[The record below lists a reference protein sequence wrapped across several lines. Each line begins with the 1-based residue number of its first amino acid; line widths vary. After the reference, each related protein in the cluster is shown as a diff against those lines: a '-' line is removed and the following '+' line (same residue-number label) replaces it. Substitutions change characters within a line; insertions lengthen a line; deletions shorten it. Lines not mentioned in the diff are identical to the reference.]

1 MAKKSRNITV
11 KEAGNM
17 IASQPWNPD
26 KRVGLGDLLV
36 RELDRM
42 LQAKS
47 LTPVQYSMGID
58 FIKINEKPINHIY
71 AGKPHALRHALMFVL
86 SYLRK

>member
-26 KRVGLGDLLV
+26 RRVGFGDLLV
-36 RELDRM
+36 RELDRL
-42 LQAKS
+42 LQSKS
-47 LTPVQYSMGID
+47 ITPVQYSMGID
-58 FIKINEKPINHIY
+58 FIKINEKPIAHIY

-86 SYLRK
+86 SYLHK

>member
-1 MAKKSRNITV
+1 MV

-17 IASQPWNPD
+17 IASQPYNPD

-42 LQAKS
+42 LQTKS

-58 FIKINEKPINHIY
+58 FIKTNEKPINHIY
-71 AGKPHALRHALMFVL
+71 AGKPHALRHSLMFVL